1 MSQDTGTLTAGMHLD
16 VMARL
21 DALRDA
27 VESAQKTLS
36 VQFGWEFSLAGMPD
50 RPDPNHCDY
59 GSTIALTGTD
69 ARYTYAVA
77 CNETAA
83 KAFTRAF
90 FDMEPDDDPAIADLA
105 DAVNELP
112 NVAAGV
118 WKARREKHGEAY
130 QLGLPI
136 FMRGKSWLQYFSK
149 GVNAIAQP
157 LRDPEGHVL
166 QVVLI
171 WQNGDSTEGCTAMT
185 TETTLPVD
193 TKLSLPVRVLQEA
206 VESTIAT
213 CAIQMKVALTVSD
226 NPGDPRD
233 AQVDN
238 GSTIALTT
246 EQGGGWNLA
255 VMADRSS
262 CNALTRVLFA
272 MEPDEDPE
280 LEDLADGLGEIVN
293 VAAGVLKT
301 KRLEA
306 GQRVQLGLPLFM
318 EGRGCID
325 FFASGL
331 QGISQNLQGP
341 DGISVHVILIWQ
353 EG

>member
-1 MSQDTGTLTAGMHLD
+1 VSTLTTGMHLD
-16 VMARL
+16 LMARL

-36 VQFGWEFSLAGMPD
+36 VQFGWEFELAGMPD
-50 RPDPNHCDY
+50 QPDPRRCDF
-59 GSTIALTGTD
+59 GSTIALTGIDT
-69 ARYTYAVA
+69 RYTYAVV
-77 CNETAA
+77 CDEPAA

-90 FDMEPDDDPAIADLA
+90 FAMEPDEEPDIADLA
-105 DAVNELP
+105 DALNELP

-118 WKARREKHGEAY
+118 WKARREKRGESY

-136 FMRGKSWLQYFSK
+136 FMRGNSWLQYFSK

-171 WQNGDSTEGCTAMT
+171 WQSGESTEGCTAMT
-185 TETTLPVD
+185 TETTLPTD
-193 TKLSLPVRVLQEA
+193 TKLSLPIQVLQEA
-206 VESTIAT
+206 VDSTVAT
-213 CAIQMKVALTVSD
+213 CAIQMKLDLAVAE

-233 AQVDN
+233 AQVDY

-246 EQGGGWNLA
+246 EHGGGWNLA
-255 VMADRSS
+255 VMADLAS

-272 MEPDEDPE
+272 MEPDEVPE
-280 LEDLADGLGEIVN
+280 KEDLADGLGEIVN
-293 VAAGVLKT
+293 VAAGVLKA
-301 KRLEA
+301 KRQEA
-306 GQRVQLGLPLFM
+306 GQKVQLGLPLFM
-318 EGRGCID
+318 EGRGCIE

-331 QGISQNLQGP
+331 QGISQNLHGP

>member
-1 MSQDTGTLTAGMHLD
+1 MSTLTTGMHLD
-16 VMARL
+16 LMARL

-36 VQFGWEFSLAGMPD
+36 VQFGWEFALAGMPTQ
-50 RPDPNHCDY
+50 PDPGNCDY
-59 GSTIALTGTD
+59 GSTIALTGSDT
-69 ARYTYAVA
+69 RYTYAVV

-90 FDMEPDDDPAIADLA
+90 FAMEPGEEPDIADVA
-105 DAVNELP
+105 DAINELP

-118 WKARREKHGEAY
+118 WKARREKRGESY

-136 FMRGKSWLQYFSK
+136 FMRGSSWLQYFSK

-157 LRDPEGHVL
+157 LVDPEGHVL

-171 WQNGDSTEGCTAMT
+171 WQNGESTEGCTAMT

-193 TKLSLPVRVLQEA
+193 TTLSLPIRVLQEA
-206 VESTIAT
+206 VDSTVAT
-213 CAIQMKVALTVSD
+213 CAIQMKLALAVSD

-233 AQVDN
+233 AQVDF
-238 GSTIALTT
+238 GSTIALTA
-246 EQGGGWNLA
+246 EHGGGWNLA
-255 VMADRSS
+255 VMADHAS

-272 MEPDEDPE
+272 MEPDEEPE
-280 LEDLADGLGEIVN
+280 KEDLADGLGEIVN
-293 VAAGVLKT
+293 VAAGVLKA

-306 GQRVQLGLPLFM
+306 GQKVQLGLPLFM
-318 EGRGCID
+318 EGRGCIE